1 MMRGYLTVYL
11 SLILTV
17 LLSLCLTLIE
27 GTRSNAIRAETECV
41 TEIGLNSIL
50 AEYHRELF
58 SQYNLFAIDS
68 SYGTSGTGTEM
79 MAEHLQNYLDRNFS
93 MEDIFLKSVLY
104 KDFLAIDVKSVEITG
119 ASLLTDGNGAVF
131 RKIAA
136 DVVRSDCN
144 LDLLQD
150 LQQWMQVVESHDL
163 RNKDVASEKRAADS
177 NLDKYNGKKIQISD
191 TEWKELKIDNPTAG
205 LEGIRREGILKFVT
219 DNARELSAKVT
230 DTGDLIGNRM
240 KAGQLNQ
247 GNFSWEEYRDME
259 QLVERFLFQE
269 YLLRYM
275 GYYGEEKEEGALDY
289 QVEYL
294 LMGEASDITN
304 LRKTVEILF
313 AIREAANSAYLFTD
327 KEKCGE
333 AEALSLLITSALGA
347 PEAAPALQIVLLL
360 GWSFGES
367 LYDVETILS
376 GGRIPLLKDATTW
389 HYSLQNALSGNIGVD
404 KQDVGKGLS
413 YKDYLRLFL
422 MFTDL
427 SLLTER
433 AMNMVEADIRL
444 TPGNRLFRLD
454 NCYERVEFCI
464 SVESKYGYSY
474 EITRTKGY
482 SN

>member
-1 MMRGYLTVYL
+1 M
-11 SLILTV
+11 
-17 LLSLCLTLIE
+17 
-27 GTRSNAIRAETECV
+27 
-41 TEIGLNSIL
+41 
-50 AEYHRELF
+50 
-58 SQYNLFAIDS
+58 
-68 SYGTSGTGTEM
+68 
-79 MAEHLQNYLDRNFS
+79 
-93 MEDIFLKSVLY
+93 
-104 KDFLAIDVKSVEITG
+104 
-119 ASLLTDGNGAVF
+119 
-131 RKIAA
+131 
-136 DVVRSDCN
+136 
-144 LDLLQD
+144 
-150 LQQWMQVVESHDL
+150 
-163 RNKDVASEKRAADS
+163 
-177 NLDKYNGKKIQISD
+177 
-191 TEWKELKIDNPTAG
+191 
-205 LEGIRREGILKFVT
+205 
-219 DNARELSAKVT
+219 
-230 DTGDLIGNRM
+230 
-240 KAGQLNQ
+240 
-247 GNFSWEEYRDME
+247 
-259 QLVERFLFQE
+259 
-269 YLLRYM
+269 
-275 GYYGEEKEEGALDY
+275 DY

-444 TPGNRLFRLD
+444 TPGNRFFRLD